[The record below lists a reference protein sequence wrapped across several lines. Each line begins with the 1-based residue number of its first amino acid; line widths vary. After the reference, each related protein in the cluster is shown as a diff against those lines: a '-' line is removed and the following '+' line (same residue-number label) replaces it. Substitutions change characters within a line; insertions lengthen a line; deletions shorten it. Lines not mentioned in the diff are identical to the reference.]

1 MPVAPHEAT
10 EKLIGEMYGE
20 LREIAGRL
28 LRHERDGHTLQKTA
42 LVHETFIRLFE
53 NHSQAA
59 LSAKNFLALAAH
71 QMRQVLVDYGRKHRA
86 GKRSGKLIRIPLF
99 DADRGIEQRNITLQA
114 LNEAMETLEKVDP
127 RAHSVVELKFFGGYT
142 TRETAEIL
150 EISQGIVDQDWQYAR
165 AWLFRILSGN
175 DRPA

>member
-1 MPVAPHEAT
+1 MPALAPEAT
-10 EKLIGEMYGE
+10 DKLISEMYGE

-53 NHSQAA
+53 NHASTA

-71 QMRQVLVDYGRKHRA
+71 QMRQVLVDYGRRHRA
-86 GKRSGKLIRIPLF
+86 DKRTGKLTRIPLF
-99 DADRGIEQRNITLQA
+99 EADRGVEEHDVSLQS
-114 LNEAMETLEKVDP
+114 LNEAMERLEKLDP

-150 EISQGIVDQDWQYAR
+150 DISPGTVEQDWQFAR
-165 AWLFRILSGN
+165 SWLFGVLRN
-175 DRPA
+175 QRN